1 MGHPL
6 VQLHAI
12 GEKPISLALLV
23 PARFLERGVQPSL
36 PVWKSNFGRP
46 HAIDA
51 TLSPWLRRL
60 DGVEAHE
67 GLRNDFHTDSCGSW
81 WMRGE
86 AMRQG
91 LRGWDRVAANAHPSM
106 SMPDCADNP
115 TSRPR
120 CRSTPSWA
128 TKEPIFVTSASS
140 DWGEVIRLLECSSW
154 YDRSTLSIEGGS
166 TVSDNIAAAVRSVSS
181 VMRSKTTLSRGWRW
195 ISDVVNAFILKY
207 LSLPYNR

>member
-12 GEKPISLALLV
+12 GEEPIPLALFV

-67 GLRNDFHTDSCGSW
+67 GPRN
-81 WMRGE
+81 
-86 AMRQG
+86 
-91 LRGWDRVAANAHPSM
+91 
-106 SMPDCADNP
+106 
-115 TSRPR
+115 
-120 CRSTPSWA
+120 
-128 TKEPIFVTSASS
+128 
-140 DWGEVIRLLECSSW
+140 
-154 YDRSTLSIEGGS
+154 
-166 TVSDNIAAAVRSVSS
+166 
-181 VMRSKTTLSRGWRW
+181 
-195 ISDVVNAFILKY
+195 ISQIT
-207 LSLPYNR
+207 